1 MTISNDEL
9 FNKIIELQSE
19 LYDLKCENRELK
31 DMMNSLNLK
40 ENYISDVVAEHDK
53 KFIDLEKFIKMGKKL
68 TELEKDFS
76 DGT

>member
-1 MTISNDEL
+1 MNISNDEL
-9 FNKIIELQSE
+9 FEKINE
-19 LYDLKCENRELK
+19 LYNELYELKCENRELK
-31 DMMNSLNLK
+31 DMMNSLNHK
-40 ENYISDVVAEHDK
+40 ENYIRDVVAEHDK